1 MLKVAVVILI
11 VMLAYATVYSLLGI
25 IVPKVVLKSGVKAAI
40 GKTLED
46 ASADGYL
53 KSLTGLQRG
62 LNIFSLATVLSGFF
76 ILFAAFQKAQKWAW
90 LTFLVVGGIA
100 WLGGLIISISIGD
113 TMNMIMQL
121 IGTVLLVLGLLLSA
135 KSFFGQTAEEA

>member
-1 MLKVAVVILI
+1 MLKVAVTILI
-11 VMLAYATVYSLLGI
+11 IMLAYATVYSVLGI
-25 IVPKVVLKSGVKAAI
+25 IAPKVLLKSGVKAAI

-62 LNIFSLATVLSGFF
+62 MNVFSLATVLSGFF
-76 ILFAAFQKAQKWAW
+76 VLFAAFKKAQKWAW
-90 LTFLVVGGIA
+90 FSFLVVGGIA
-100 WLGGLIISISIGD
+100 WLGGLIISISVGD
-113 TMNMIMQL
+113 TMNLIMQL
-121 IGTVLLVLGLLLSA
+121 IGTVLLVLGLLLPI